1 MCAIGTFTL
10 DKSPA
15 HLAPVTFT
23 GTDGYECGHLRVGL
37 DGGVLLSQTNAF
49 SVLTGVKSGQFGFLS
64 KPVASMWDVT
74 KEGESSRITLAGGGN
89 KGLLDMRGTPAT
101 GVFEAVPM
109 GHVTVQNV
117 STNRLIQLSVR
128 MAVQAGAQTLS
139 EVVAG
144 MVAAG
149 YRLLCWRNSLM
160 VEPDI

>member
-1 MCAIGTFTL
+1 
-10 DKSPA
+10 
-15 HLAPVTFT
+15 
-23 GTDGYECGHLRVGL
+23 
-37 DGGVLLSQTNAF
+37 
-49 SVLTGVKSGQFGFLS
+49 
-64 KPVASMWDVT
+64 MWDVT